1 MIGWRSTLL
10 LLVMVGGAFT
20 WASEDTNSAQPSSA
34 ASGSKQSATTPV
46 FKATTRLVIV
56 NVVVT
61 DKNNHPLAGL
71 KPSDFKLWDSGKPQ
85 KLSAFEAHNYAAPA
99 QANPIALPPHQYTNL
114 TSVNANAKS
123 PALNVVLFDLLN
135 SPKLDRVVA
144 RKELLKFLTKLPP
157 GHPMALFVLSNR
169 LRLVQGF
176 TESSDSLIAAAKEL
190 IENSTPQVDGDK
202 LRSDAEEL
210 AAYAARMDRGAAMA
224 APRLAQALNFED
236 SYDAGVQAGITVDA
250 IGALGRAL
258 DGYPGRKNVLWL
270 SANFPLWLNADM
282 SLPDAHR
289 QTRDYQSA
297 AYALGPMLASSQ
309 VAIYPIDI
317 HGMSTFSL
325 DASSTGEGAMG
336 PGFNRALAAGLSRNW
351 DRQDVMSDLAR
362 ETGGEAFFNMNDL
375 SGIMARTIDAGGNY
389 YTLAYAPVDRKWDG
403 RYRPIKV
410 QVSRPDVKLTYRR
423 GYLAVPE
430 QQVAGQDA
438 QAMLSHAM
446 QAGMPPSTML
456 MMRVQ
461 VLPPDHEHEK
471 VRIDYAVDAHDIQ
484 FEDTPD
490 HRKRAFV
497 EFIAIAWSK
506 DNHGAGNAL
515 GSTEVTYSQEE
526 YKEFLQTGFPAHQ
539 ELKLDPG
546 NYVLRLGVMDRSNQ
560 KIGTLEVPLT
570 IAAESLGK

>member
-1 MIGWRSTLL
+1 LIGWRSKVL
-10 LLVMVGGAFT
+10 LLVFFGAVL
-20 WASEDTNSAQPSSA
+20 SSA
-34 ASGSKQSATTPV
+34 NGDVQPGQTSPPASGSKQTATPV

-61 DKNNHPLAGL
+61 DKNNHPVSGL

-85 KLSAFEAHNYAAPA
+85 KLSAFEVHTYAAPA
-99 QANPIALPPHQYTNL
+99 RSNPIALPPHQYTNFN
-114 TSVNANAKS
+114 SVSAAAKS
-123 PALNVVLFDLLN
+123 PAFNVVLFDLLD
-135 SPKLDRVVA
+135 SPVLDRVVA

-157 GHPMALFVLSNR
+157 GHPMALFVLANR

-176 TESSDSLIAAAKEL
+176 TESSDTLIAAAKQL
-190 IENSTPQVDGDK
+190 LDNPAPLLASDK
-202 LRSDAEEL
+202 LRSDEEEQ

-224 APRLAQALNFED
+224 VPRLAQALVIED
-236 SYDAGVQAGITVDA
+236 SYSVSRRAGMTVDA

-270 SANFPLWLNADM
+270 SADFPLWLNADM

-289 QTRDYQSA
+289 QAREYQSA
-297 AYALGPMLASSQ
+297 VYALAPMLASSQ

-317 HGMSTFSL
+317 HGISTFSL
-325 DASSTGEGAMG
+325 DASSTGEGSMG
-336 PGFNRALAAGLSRNW
+336 PGFNRALAGGLSRNW
-351 DRQDVMSDLAR
+351 DRQEVMSDLAR

-375 SGIMARTIDAGGNY
+375 SGIMARSIDAGGNY
-389 YTLAYAPVDRKWDG
+389 YTLAYAPEDHNWNGK
-403 RYRPIKV
+403 YRPIKV

-461 VLPPDHEHEK
+461 LLAPDRDHEK
-471 VRIDYAVDAHDIQ
+471 VRIDYTVDAHDIQ

-515 GSTEVTYSQEE
+515 GSTDVTYSQEE

-539 ELKLDPG
+539 QLKLGPG

-560 KIGTLEVPLT
+560 KIGTLELPLT
-570 IAAESLGK
+570 IAAADVGK

>member
-1 MIGWRSTLL
+1 MVGWRSKLL
-10 LLVMVGGAFT
+10 LLVFLGAILSS
-20 WASEDTNSAQPSSA
+20 ANADVQSAQASSPTSGTKQGA
-34 ASGSKQSATTPV
+34 APV

-61 DKNNHPLAGL
+61 DKSNRPVSGL

-85 KLSAFEAHNYAAPA
+85 KLSAFEVHSYVPPK
-99 QANPIALPPHQYTNL
+99 QINPIALPPHQYTNF
-114 TSVNANAKS
+114 TTVSSTTQSS

-135 SPKLDRVVA
+135 SPVLDRAVA

-157 GHPMALFVLSNR
+157 GHPMALYILGNR
-169 LRLVQGF
+169 IRVVQGF
-176 TESSDSLIAAAKEL
+176 TESSDVLIAAAKQLLDNTAPVLDE
-190 IENSTPQVDGDK
+190 DK
-202 LRSDAEEL
+202 LRSSAEEQ

-224 APRLAQALNFED
+224 APRLAQALAEED
-236 SYDAGVQAGITVDA
+236 SFDLSRRAGATVDA
-250 IGALGRAL
+250 LGALGRAL

-289 QTRDYQSA
+289 QARDYQSA
-297 AYALGPMLASSQ
+297 VYALGPMLASSQ

-317 HGMSTFSL
+317 HGMSTLSL
-325 DASSTGEGAMG
+325 DASSSGEGSMG

-351 DRQDVMSDLAR
+351 DRQDVMSDLAH

-375 SGIMARTIDAGGNY
+375 SGIMARSIDAGGNY
-389 YTLAYAPVDRKWDG
+389 YTLAYAPEDRNWNGK
-403 RYRPIKV
+403 YRPIKV
-410 QVSRPDVKLTYRR
+410 QVSRADVKLTYRR

-430 QQVAGQDA
+430 QQVGGQDA

-461 VLPPDHEHEK
+461 VLPPDREHEK

-497 EFIAIAWSK
+497 EFIVVAWSN
-506 DNHGAGNAL
+506 DNHGDGNAL
-515 GSTEVTYSQEE
+515 GSTEVTYSQDE
-526 YKEFLQTGFPAHQ
+526 YKEFLKTGFPAHQ
-539 ELKLDPG
+539 ELKLGPG

-560 KIGTLEVPLT
+560 KIGTVEVPLT
-570 IAAESLGK
+570 ISAEEAGK